1 MNLIDYIIKSNTIMI
16 RGQVTILDVVDGQ
29 PAILLPNQH
38 LGTWSQQLERY
49 VDTGLKVTPEDDANV
64 VKYYKLTDTGDL
76 PQAPTPTGGASSVE
90 ELDGILK
97 SAGWSADPLSVTK
110 EHPYQWMAM
119 YGLEQVPKGDRES
132 GLITFSPRYLY
143 SRTLLYNNY
152 APSPYIKVTDDN
164 IITIVN
170 PDGTEIKERF
180 ATTSAIDSLT
190 ELIKGVKKQVDKS
203 IYSYEGEGEPSL
215 TTLPT
220 TDWAQKEDGTG
231 TITDA
236 TTLAKVY
243 NIHIGDLYTDTKTN
257 VGYRFALKKGKD
269 GTSPTDYEWVTV
281 RDSALTSAIAELRE
295 LSSGVVK
302 IWTAQP
308 ADGDSYK
315 VGDLWI
321 DKAETG
327 EYIYRHCIAAN
338 TPPAY
343 AYSAKDWV
351 QPYALKKDLANLAT
365 KLSELAGDLATAE
378 TNIGEL
384 QGATKAIQK
393 EWDDTITDGM
403 VTASERERLR
413 TLSTQV
419 DTEQAQL
426 GSNVDYILS
435 SDYYRDEGGKLKA
448 LADAVLAPSTGTIDK
463 LQRAIADAIA
473 DNTITAEEVSA
484 VNTANGAYSA
494 SVKALEEAI
503 KVAKAEIDK
512 AIPASVQVGGRNLLL
527 DTDWR
532 SVDRLASPPWGTAL
546 AVKKDD
552 SEGVP
557 YVTYPYGWDFYTKE
571 IRLEPSTTYTI
582 SYAARRSGAKVET
595 TARVYVGGGIDTS
608 DGVTDKWQRFSHTF
622 TTESEIEENVLRLLE
637 GSQTEGAEVAF
648 AQLKLERGTVATDW
662 TPATEDIQSE
672 IDSINANPPR
682 ISAGGTW
689 EVYVPKEGKYVNTGR
704 TSKGDNGK
712 APIVKDGN
720 WWEWDAAKG
729 DYTDTGVKA
738 TGTDGKDAISVSLTR
753 QGRFVTRYRLLNEQG
768 VMLPKPEAIREV
780 EGGVSGAVR
789 VTLQV
794 LKGSTDVTAKAQAGA
809 VWYVNGAKVKVGGAT
824 LDLRAS
830 DYADGKDDEIKCEVD
845 TTSADKW

>member
-1 MNLIDYIIKSNTIMI
+1 MI

-64 VKYYKLTDTGDL
+64 VKYYRLTDTGDL

-119 YGLEQVPKGDRES
+119 YGLEQVPKGDQES
-132 GLITFSPRYLY
+132 GLITFAPRYLY

-164 IITIVN
+164 VITIVN

-220 TDWAQKEDGTG
+220 TDWAKKEDGTG

-236 TTLAKVY
+236 KTLAKVY

-295 LSSGVVK
+295 LSGGVVK

-343 AYSAKDWV
+343 AYSAKDWI
-351 QPYALKKDLANLAT
+351 QPYALKRDLANLSA
-365 KLSELAGDLATAE
+365 KVKELAGDLATAE

-384 QGATKAIQK
+384 QGASKALQK
-393 EWDDTITDGM
+393 AWDDTITDGM
-403 VTASERERLR
+403 VTATERERLR

-426 GSNVDYILS
+426 ESNVDYILS

-473 DNTITAEEVSA
+473 DDTITAAEVSA

-494 SVKALEEAI
+494 SVRTLEEAI

-512 AIPASVQVGGRNLLL
+512 AIPGSVQVGGRNLIVMSRMIPGYLYG
-527 DTDWR
+527 DTKKGNPGDKDYKVIQYKDFIYDPTYYEWDGATPLTFTLHKAGISVPVIHYHDKDKVFIDWTF
-532 SVDRLASPPWGTAL
+532 DWEENPAG
-546 AVKKDD
+546 
-552 SEGVP
+552 
-557 YVTYPYGWDFYTKE
+557 YTKTITPPSKTAY
-571 IRLEPSTTYTI
+571 IRIGFPY
-582 SYAARRSGAKVET
+582 
-595 TARVYVGGGIDTS
+595 S
-608 DGVTDKWQRFSHTF
+608 DPLV
-622 TTESEIEENVLRLLE
+622 
-637 GSQTEGAEVAF
+637 
-648 AQLKLERGTVATDW
+648 KLERGTVATDW
-662 TPATEDIQSE
+662 TPAPEDVQAE
-672 IDSINANPPR
+672 IDAINANPPR
-682 ISAGGTW
+682 ISATGTW
-689 EVYVPKEGKYVNTGR
+689 EVYVHKAGKYIDTGR
-704 TSKGDNGK
+704 SAKGDNGK

-720 WWEWDAAKG
+720 WWEYDPDKG

-794 LKGSTDVTAKAQAGA
+794 LKGSADVTAKAQAGA
-809 VWYVNGAKVKVGGAT
+809 TWYVNGEKVKVGGST

>member
-1 MNLIDYIIKSNTIMI
+1 MIKSS
-16 RGQVTILDVVDGQ
+16 VTILDVVDGQ
-29 PAILLPNQH
+29 PAVLLPNQH

-49 VDTGLKVTPEDDANV
+49 IDTGLKVTPEDDANV

-76 PQAPTPTGGASSVE
+76 PQAPSPKGGATSVKD
-90 ELDGILK
+90 LDDTLAA
-97 SAGWSADPLSVTK
+97 AGWSTDPLSVSK

-119 YGLEQVPKGDRES
+119 YGLEQVPKGDQES
-132 GLITFSPRYLY
+132 GLITFAPRYLY

-164 IITIVN
+164 VITIVN
-170 PDGTEIKERF
+170 PDGTEIREQF

-190 ELIKGVKKQVDKS
+190 EMLKGLRKQVDKS

-236 TTLAKVY
+236 SVLANVY
-243 NIHIGDLYTDTKTN
+243 SIHIGDLYTDTKTN

-269 GTSPTDYEWVTV
+269 GTDPTDYEWVTV

-295 LSSGVVK
+295 LSGGVVK

-343 AYSAKDWV
+343 AYSAKDWI
-351 QPYALKKDLANLAT
+351 QPYALKADLTALST
-365 KLSELAGDLATAE
+365 KVKELAGDLATAQ

-384 QGATKAIQK
+384 QGASKAMQK
-393 EWDDTITDGM
+393 AWDDTIADGM
-403 VTASERERLR
+403 VTATERERLR

-426 GSNVDYILS
+426 QSNVDYILS
-435 SDYYRDEGGKLKA
+435 SDYYRDEGGKLRA

-473 DNTITAEEVSA
+473 DDTITAAEISA

-494 SVKALEEAI
+494 SVKALEEAV

-512 AIPASVQVGGRNLLL
+512 AIPGSVKVGGRNLLL
-527 DTDWR
+527 GTSGELKSESWTDWYSSNSYV
-532 SVDRLASPPWGTAL
+532 SVKGLGRGTYTVSFKLVSARTDGEPADGIHVYMRTYDANKKAL
-546 AVKKDD
+546 SVVIDGFVDHGVKGGQSYKHTFDLGAD
-552 SEGVP
+552 VD
-557 YVTYPYGWDFYTKE
+557 YVTLAFRAGSSAGRKE
-571 IRLEPSTTYTI
+571 ITY
-582 SYAARRSGAKVET
+582 KE
-595 TARVYVGGGIDTS
+595 
-608 DGVTDKWQRFSHTF
+608 
-622 TTESEIEENVLRLLE
+622 
-637 GSQTEGAEVAF
+637 
-648 AQLKLERGTVATDW
+648 LKLERGTIATDW
-662 TPATEDIQSE
+662 TPAPEDVQAE
-672 IDSINANPPR
+672 IDAINANPPR

-689 EVYVPKEGKYVNTGR
+689 EVYVHSVGKYVDTGR
-704 TSKGDNGK
+704 SSKGDDGK

-720 WWEWDAAKG
+720 WWEYDPDKG
-729 DYTDTGVKA
+729 AYTDTGVKA
-738 TGTDGKDAISVSLTR
+738 TGTDGKDAISMSLTR
-753 QGRFVTRYRLLNEQG
+753 QGRFVTHYRLLSEQG
-768 VMLPKPEAIREV
+768 VMLQKPIAVREV
-780 EGGVSGAVR
+780 EGGVNGAVR
-789 VTLQV
+789 VSLQV

-809 VWYVNGAKVKVGGAT
+809 TWYVNGAKVKVGGST

-830 DYADGKDDEIKCEVD
+830 EYADGKDDEIKCEVD
-845 TTSADKW
+845 TSTADKW

>member
-1 MNLIDYIIKSNTIMI
+1 MI

-64 VKYYKLTDTGDL
+64 VKYYRLTDTGDL
-76 PQAPTPTGGASSVE
+76 PQAPTPTGGATSVKD
-90 ELDGILK
+90 LDDTLAA
-97 SAGWSADPLSVTK
+97 AGWSTDPLSVTK

-119 YGLEQVPKGDRES
+119 YGLEQVPKGDQES
-132 GLITFSPRYLY
+132 GLITFAPRYLY

-164 IITIVN
+164 VITIVN

-220 TDWAQKEDGTG
+220 TNWAKKEDGTG

-243 NIHIGDLYTDTKTN
+243 NIHVGDLYTDTKTN

-269 GTSPTDYEWVTV
+269 GTAPTDYEWVTV

-295 LSSGVVK
+295 LSGGVVK
-302 IWTAQP
+302 IWTSQP

-343 AYSAKDWV
+343 AYSAKDWI
-351 QPYALKKDLANLAT
+351 QPYALKADLANLSA
-365 KLSELAGDLATAE
+365 KVKELAGDLATAE
-378 TNIGEL
+378 ANIGEL
-384 QGATKAIQK
+384 QGASKALQK
-393 EWDDTITDGM
+393 AWDDTITDGM
-403 VTASERERLR
+403 VTATERERLR

-426 GSNVDYILS
+426 ESNVDYILS

-463 LQRAIADAIA
+463 LQRAISDAIA
-473 DNTITAEEVSA
+473 DDTITAAEVSA

-494 SVKALEEAI
+494 SVRALEEAI

-512 AIPASVQVGGRNLLL
+512 AIPGSVQVGGRNLLL
-527 DTDWR
+527 KSNTEHSNTDYKVATYYIADP
-532 SVDRLASPPWGTAL
+532 SQMV
-546 AVKKDD
+546 
-552 SEGVP
+552 EG
-557 YVTYPYGWDFYTKE
+557 E
-571 IRLEPSTTYTI
+571 TYTI
-582 SYAARRSGAKVET
+582 RIWGEAEGTDFSEALLVYNSG
-595 TARVYVGGGIDTS
+595 
-608 DGVTDKWQRFSHTF
+608 
-622 TTESEIEENVLRLLE
+622 
-637 GSQTEGAEVAF
+637 GSTEVASIQQRVDGAWTQTF
-648 AQLKLERGTVATDW
+648 KWIDNRYKENRFLNIFRSANHPSYNKGSKTTITHVKLEKGTVATDW
-662 TPATEDIQSE
+662 TPAPEDIQAE
-672 IDSINANPPR
+672 IDAINANPPR
-682 ISAGGTW
+682 ITAGGTW
-689 EVYVPKEGKYVNTGR
+689 EVYVPKEGKYVDTGR
-704 TSKGDNGK
+704 SSRGDNGK

-720 WWEWDAAKG
+720 WWEYDPDKG

-738 TGTDGKDAISVSLTR
+738 TGKDGINGTDGKDAISVSLTR

-794 LKGSTDVTAKAQAGA
+794 LKGAADVTAKAQAGA
-809 VWYVNGAKVKVGGAT
+809 TWYVNGAKVKVGGST

>member
-1 MNLIDYIIKSNTIMI
+1 MSLIDCTIKSNTIMI
-16 RGQVTILDVVDGQ
+16 RGQVTIYDVVDGQ

-64 VKYYKLTDTGDL
+64 VKYYKLTTKGDL

-90 ELDGILK
+90 ELDDILK
-97 SAGWSADPLSVTK
+97 SAGWSADPINVTK
-110 EHPYQWMAM
+110 EQPYQWMAM

-132 GLITFSPRYLY
+132 GLITFAPRYLY

-164 IITIVN
+164 MITIVN

-180 ATTSAIDSLT
+180 ATTTAIDSLT

-236 TTLAKVY
+236 NTLAKVY

-269 GTSPTDYEWVTV
+269 GTAPTDYEWVTV

-295 LSSGVVK
+295 LSGGVVK

-343 AYSAKDWV
+343 AYSAKDWI
-351 QPYALKKDLANLAT
+351 QPYALKRDLANLSA
-365 KLSELAGDLATAE
+365 KVKELAGDLATAE

-384 QGATKAIQK
+384 QGASKALQK
-393 EWDDTITDGM
+393 AWDDTITDGM
-403 VTASERERLR
+403 VTATERERLR

-426 GSNVDYILS
+426 ESNVDYILS

-448 LADAVLAPSTGTIDK
+448 LADAVLAPSTGTIEK

-473 DNTITAEEVSA
+473 DNTITAAEVSA

-494 SVKALEEAI
+494 SVRALEEAI

-512 AIPASVQVGGRNLLL
+512 AIPSSVQVGGRNLLRGTDYSVIDRL
-527 DTDWR
+527 DTRYWEQD
-532 SVDRLASPPWGTAL
+532 LPINH
-546 AVKKDD
+546 DD
-552 SEGVP
+552 TYA
-557 YVTYPYGWDFYTKE
+557 YVAYGYGWNYKYKSIHLEPGTYTLSVMAKSHE
-571 IRLEPSTTYTI
+571 PGKPGDLRLDMGLWQYGKIFGVTTDEWERYSLTFDVTEPYDDVIRLL
-582 SYAARRSGAKVET
+582 
-595 TARVYVGGGIDTS
+595 
-608 DGVTDKWQRFSHTF
+608 DKGFQKSIIRFAH
-622 TTESEIEENVLRLLE
+622 V
-637 GSQTEGAEVAF
+637 
-648 AQLKLERGTVATDW
+648 KLERGTIATDW
-662 TPATEDIQSE
+662 TPAPEDIQAE
-672 IDSINANPPR
+672 IDAINANPPR
-682 ISAGGTW
+682 ISAKDTW
-689 EVYVPKEGKYVNTGR
+689 EVYVPKAGKYIDTGR
-704 TSKGDNGK
+704 SAKGDNGK

-720 WWEWDAAKG
+720 WWEYDPDKG

-738 TGTDGKDAISVSLTR
+738 TGTDGKDAISVTLTR

-768 VMLPKPEAIREV
+768 VMLQKPEAIREV

-789 VTLQV
+789 ISLQV

-809 VWYVNGAKVKVGGAT
+809 TWYVNGAKVKVGGST

-845 TTSADKW
+845 TTSSDKW

>member
-1 MNLIDYIIKSNTIMI
+1 MSLIDYITISNITHTMI

-64 VKYYKLTDTGDL
+64 VKYYRLTDTGDL

-132 GLITFSPRYLY
+132 GLITFAPRYLY

-164 IITIVN
+164 VITIVN

-180 ATTSAIDSLT
+180 ATTASIDSLT

-220 TDWAQKEDGTG
+220 TDWAKKEDDTG

-236 TTLAKVY
+236 STLAKVY
-243 NIHIGDLYTDTKTN
+243 NIHVGDIYTDTKTN
-257 VGYRFALKKGKD
+257 VGYRFAIKKGKD

-295 LSSGVVK
+295 LSGGVVK

-343 AYSAKDWV
+343 AYSAKDWI
-351 QPYALKKDLANLAT
+351 QPYALKADLANLSA
-365 KLSELAGDLATAE
+365 KVKELAGDLATAE

-384 QGATKAIQK
+384 QGASKAMQK
-393 EWDDTITDGM
+393 AWDDTITDGM
-403 VTASERERLR
+403 VTATERERLR

-426 GSNVDYILS
+426 ESNVDYILS

-473 DNTITAEEVSA
+473 DNTITAAEVSA

-512 AIPASVQVGGRNLLL
+512 AIPGSVQVGGRNLVVMSRMIPGYLYGE
-527 DTDWR
+527 TNIGNPGDWNYKVIKYKDFVYDPTYYEWDGATPLTFTLHKAGR
-532 SVDRLASPPWGTAL
+532 SVPIIHYHD
-546 AVKKDD
+546 KDK
-552 SEGVP
+552 VFI
-557 YVTYPYGWDFYTKE
+557 GWTFDWNERPAGYTKTKTPPAKTAY
-571 IRLEPSTTYTI
+571 IRI
-582 SYAARRSGAKVET
+582 GF
-595 TARVYVGGGIDTS
+595 
-608 DGVTDKWQRFSHTF
+608 VTPEAVTK
-622 TTESEIEENVLRLLE
+622 I
-637 GSQTEGAEVAF
+637 
-648 AQLKLERGTVATDW
+648 ERGTVATDW
-662 TPATEDIQSE
+662 TPAPEDVQAE
-672 IDSINANPPR
+672 IDAINANPPR
-682 ISAGGTW
+682 ITANGTW
-689 EVYVPKEGKYVNTGR
+689 EVYVHKEGKYIDTGR

-720 WWEWDAAKG
+720 WWEYDPDKG

-738 TGTDGKDAISVSLTR
+738 TGTDGKDAISVTLTR
-753 QGRFVTRYRLLNEQG
+753 QGRFVTRYRLLNDQG

-794 LKGSTDVTAKAQAGA
+794 LKGSADVTAKAQAGA
-809 VWYVNGAKVKVGGAT
+809 TWYVNGAKVKVGGST

-845 TTSADKW
+845 TSTADKW

>member
-1 MNLIDYIIKSNTIMI
+1 MI

-64 VKYYKLTDTGDL
+64 VKYYRLTDTGDL

-119 YGLEQVPKGDRES
+119 YGLEQVPKGDQES
-132 GLITFSPRYLY
+132 GLITFAPRYLY

-164 IITIVN
+164 VITIVN

-180 ATTSAIDSLT
+180 ATTTAIDSLT

-220 TDWAQKEDGTG
+220 TDWAKREDGTG

-236 TTLAKVY
+236 KTLAKVY
-243 NIHIGDLYTDTKTN
+243 NIHVGDLYTDTKTN

-269 GTSPTDYEWVTV
+269 GTAPTDYEWVTV

-295 LSSGVVK
+295 LSGGVVK

-321 DKAETG
+321 DKSETG

-343 AYSAKDWV
+343 AYSAKDWI
-351 QPYALKKDLANLAT
+351 QPYALKRDLANLSA
-365 KLSELAGDLATAE
+365 KVKELAGDLATAE

-384 QGATKAIQK
+384 QGASKAMQK
-393 EWDDTITDGM
+393 AWDDTITDGM
-403 VTASERERLR
+403 VTATERERLR

-426 GSNVDYILS
+426 ESNVDYILS
-435 SDYYRDEGGKLKA
+435 SDYYRDEGGKLRA

-473 DNTITAEEVSA
+473 DDTITAAEVSA

-503 KVAKAEIDK
+503 KVAKSEIDK
-512 AIPASVQVGGRNLLL
+512 AIPGSVQVGGRNLVVMSRMIPGYLYGEANIGNPG
-527 DTDWR
+527 D
-532 SVDRLASPPWGTAL
+532 
-546 AVKKDD
+546 KDYKVMKYKD
-552 SEGVP
+552 FVYDP
-557 YVTYPYGWDFYTKE
+557 TYYEWD
-571 IRLEPSTTYTI
+571 
-582 SYAARRSGAKVET
+582 GAT
-595 TARVYVGGGIDTS
+595 PL
-608 DGVTDKWQRFSHTF
+608 TF
-622 TTESEIEENVLRLLE
+622 TLHKAGISVPIIHYHDKDKVFIGWTFDWEENPAGYKKTL
-637 GSQTEGAEVAF
+637 TPPAETAYIRIGFVTPKAVV
-648 AQLKLERGTVATDW
+648 KIERGTVATDW
-662 TPATEDIQSE
+662 TPAPEDIQAE
-672 IDSINANPPR
+672 IDAINANPPR
-682 ISAGGTW
+682 ISAKDTW
-689 EVYVPKEGKYVNTGR
+689 EVYVPKAGKYIDTGR
-704 TSKGDNGK
+704 SAKGDNGK

-720 WWEWDAAKG
+720 WWEYDPDKG

-738 TGTDGKDAISVSLTR
+738 TGKDGINGTDGKDAISVSLTR
-753 QGRFVTRYRLLNEQG
+753 QGRFITRYRLLNEQG

-794 LKGSTDVTAKAQAGA
+794 LKGAADVTAKAQAGA
-809 VWYVNGAKVKVGGAT
+809 TWYVNGAKVKVGGST

>member
-1 MNLIDYIIKSNTIMI
+1 MI

-64 VKYYKLTDTGDL
+64 VKYYRLTDTGDL
-76 PQAPTPTGGASSVE
+76 PKAPTPTGGASSVE

-97 SAGWSADPLSVTK
+97 SAGWSTDPLSVTK

-119 YGLEQVPKGDRES
+119 YGLEQVPKGDQES
-132 GLITFSPRYLY
+132 GLITFAPRYLY

-164 IITIVN
+164 VITIVN

-236 TTLAKVY
+236 PTLAKVY

-269 GTSPTDYEWVTV
+269 GTAPTDYEWVTV

-295 LSSGVVK
+295 LSGGVVK

-338 TPPAY
+338 NPPAY
-343 AYSAKDWV
+343 AYSAKDWI
-351 QPYALKKDLANLAT
+351 QPYALKADLANLSA
-365 KLSELAGDLATAE
+365 KVKELAGDLATAE

-384 QGATKAIQK
+384 QGASKAMQK
-393 EWDDTITDGM
+393 AWDDTITDGM
-403 VTASERERLR
+403 VTATERERLR

-426 GSNVDYILS
+426 ESNVDYILS

-473 DNTITAEEVSA
+473 DDTITAAEVSA

-494 SVKALEEAI
+494 SVRALEEAI

-512 AIPASVQVGGRNLLL
+512 AIPGSVQVGGRNLLL
-527 DTDWR
+527 DTSKER
-532 SVDRLASPPWGTAL
+532 RQKGGYSNYKLATPISEPGKYILSFDVEVITPPAGGRYCIIFGYQTTL
-546 AVKKDD
+546 QAVVYATYVEGATHYEVPINVKRNTQEGWSDEAKDI
-552 SEGVP
+552 
-557 YVTYPYGWDFYTKE
+557 YIYPNNSYFN
-571 IRLEPSTTYTI
+571 PSTPDCGETI
-582 SYAARRSGAKVET
+582 
-595 TARVYVGGGIDTS
+595 
-608 DGVTDKWQRFSHTF
+608 FSH
-622 TTESEIEENVLRLLE
+622 V
-637 GSQTEGAEVAF
+637 
-648 AQLKLERGTVATDW
+648 KLERGMIATDW
-662 TPATEDIQSE
+662 TPAPEDVQAE
-672 IDSINANPPR
+672 IDAINANPPR
-682 ISAGGTW
+682 ISAKDTW
-689 EVYVPKEGKYVNTGR
+689 EVYVPKAGKYIDTGR
-704 TSKGDNGK
+704 SAKGDNGK

-720 WWEWDAAKG
+720 WWEYDPDKG

-738 TGTDGKDAISVSLTR
+738 TGKDGINGTDGKDAISVSLTR

-789 VTLQV
+789 ITLQV
-794 LKGSTDVTAKAQAGA
+794 LKGAADVTAKAQAGA
-809 VWYVNGAKVKVGGAT
+809 TWYVNGEKVKVGGST

>member
-1 MNLIDYIIKSNTIMI
+1 MI

-119 YGLEQVPKGDRES
+119 YGLEQVPKGDQES
-132 GLITFSPRYLY
+132 GLITFAPRYLY

-164 IITIVN
+164 VITIVN

-220 TDWAQKEDGTG
+220 TDWAKKEDGTG

-236 TTLAKVY
+236 KTLAKVY
-243 NIHIGDLYTDTKTN
+243 NIHVGDLYTDTKTN

-295 LSSGVVK
+295 LSGGVVK

-343 AYSAKDWV
+343 AYSAKDWI
-351 QPYALKKDLANLAT
+351 QPYALKADLANLSA
-365 KLSELAGDLATAE
+365 KVKELAGDLATAE

-384 QGATKAIQK
+384 QGASKAMQK
-393 EWDDTITDGM
+393 AWDDTITDGM
-403 VTASERERLR
+403 VTATERERLR

-426 GSNVDYILS
+426 QSNVDYILS

-473 DNTITAEEVSA
+473 DDTITAAEVSA

-494 SVKALEEAI
+494 SVRALEEAI

-512 AIPASVQVGGRNLLL
+512 AIRDATVGEVGSGSLNYFPANVVLDDANRALWRLRLPDSFFRAVPVGVEMPINIGYDVYFDNDRTDNKVKTTLFYTDEKDNYKGGSRLYIFYSETTGLKGRTWHHIWKSGKVARLEKHVRLMGWLADSVDSGTYPSEVRNVYLRVGGRDL
-527 DTDWR
+527 
-532 SVDRLASPPWGTAL
+532 G
-546 AVKKDD
+546 
-552 SEGVP
+552 
-557 YVTYPYGWDFYTKE
+557 
-571 IRLEPSTTYTI
+571 
-582 SYAARRSGAKVET
+582 
-595 TARVYVGGGIDTS
+595 
-608 DGVTDKWQRFSHTF
+608 
-622 TTESEIEENVLRLLE
+622 
-637 GSQTEGAEVAF
+637 
-648 AQLKLERGTVATDW
+648 W
-662 TPATEDIQSE
+662 TPAPEDVQAE
-672 IDSINANPPR
+672 IDAINANPPR
-682 ISAGGTW
+682 ISAKGTW
-689 EVYVPKEGKYVNTGR
+689 EVYVPKAGKYIDTGR
-704 TSKGDNGK
+704 SAKGDNGK

-720 WWEWDAAKG
+720 WWEYDPDKE
-729 DYTDTGVKA
+729 DYTDTGVRA
-738 TGTDGKDAISVSLTR
+738 TGKDGINGTDGKDAINVSLTR

-794 LKGSTDVTAKAQAGA
+794 LKGAADVTAKAQAGA
-809 VWYVNGAKVKVGGAT
+809 TWYVNGAKVKVGGST

>member
-1 MNLIDYIIKSNTIMI
+1 MI

-64 VKYYKLTDTGDL
+64 VKYYRLTDTGDL

-132 GLITFSPRYLY
+132 GLITFAPRYLY

-152 APSPYIKVTDDN
+152 ATSPYIKVTDDN

-180 ATTSAIDSLT
+180 ATTTAIDSLT

-236 TTLAKVY
+236 PTLAKVY

-269 GTSPTDYEWVTV
+269 GTAPTDYEWVTV

-295 LSSGVVK
+295 LSGGVVK

-343 AYSAKDWV
+343 AYSAKDWI
-351 QPYALKKDLANLAT
+351 QPYALKADLANLSA
-365 KLSELAGDLATAE
+365 KLSELAGDLSTAE
-378 TNIGEL
+378 KNIGEL
-384 QGATKAIQK
+384 QGASKAMQK
-393 EWDDTITDGM
+393 AWDDTITDGM
-403 VTASERERLR
+403 VTATERERLR

-463 LQRAIADAIA
+463 LQRAISDAIA
-473 DNTITAEEVSA
+473 DDTITAAEVSA

-512 AIPASVQVGGRNLLL
+512 AIPGSVQVGGRNLLL
-527 DTDWR
+527 DTSKESR
-532 SVDRLASPPWGTAL
+532 QKGGFCVYKLATPISEPGKYILSFDVEVITPPKGVGYCVIFGYRTTLQAFVY
-546 AVKKDD
+546 ATYVEGATHSHYEVPINVKRNTQEGWSDEAKDI
-552 SEGVP
+552 
-557 YVTYPYGWDFYTKE
+557 YIYPNNSYFN
-571 IRLEPSTTYTI
+571 PSTPDCGETI
-582 SYAARRSGAKVET
+582 
-595 TARVYVGGGIDTS
+595 
-608 DGVTDKWQRFSHTF
+608 FSH
-622 TTESEIEENVLRLLE
+622 V
-637 GSQTEGAEVAF
+637 
-648 AQLKLERGTVATDW
+648 KLERGMIATDW
-662 TPATEDIQSE
+662 TPAPEDVQAE
-672 IDSINANPPR
+672 IDAINANPPR
-682 ISAGGTW
+682 ISAKGTW
-689 EVYVPKEGKYVNTGR
+689 EVYVPAEGKYLDTGR

-712 APIVKDGN
+712 APIVKNGN
-720 WWEWDAAKG
+720 WWEYDPDKG

-738 TGTDGKDAISVSLTR
+738 TGTDGKDAISVTLTR

-780 EGGVSGAVR
+780 EGGVGGAVR
-789 VTLQV
+789 VSLQV

-809 VWYVNGAKVKVGGAT
+809 TWYVNGTRIKVGGST

-845 TTSADKW
+845 TSTADKW

>member
-1 MNLIDYIIKSNTIMI
+1 MSLIDYITKSNTIMI

-64 VKYYKLTDTGDL
+64 VKYYRLTDTGDL

-97 SAGWSADPLSVTK
+97 SAGWSADPLSVSK

-119 YGLEQVPKGDRES
+119 YGLEQVPKGDQES
-132 GLITFSPRYLY
+132 GLITFAPRYLY

-164 IITIVN
+164 VITIVN

-180 ATTSAIDSLT
+180 ATTTAIDSLT

-220 TDWAQKEDGTG
+220 TDWAKKEDGTG

-236 TTLAKVY
+236 PTLAKVY
-243 NIHIGDLYTDTKTN
+243 NIHVGDLYTDTKTN

-295 LSSGVVK
+295 LSGGVVK

-343 AYSAKDWV
+343 AYSAKDWI
-351 QPYALKKDLANLAT
+351 QPYALKRDLQDLAT

-384 QGATKAIQK
+384 QGASKAMQK
-393 EWDDTITDGM
+393 AWDDTITDGM

-426 GSNVDYILS
+426 QSNVDYILS

-473 DNTITAEEVSA
+473 DDTITAEKVSA

-512 AIPASVQVGGRNLLL
+512 AIPGSVQVGGRNLLRGTDYSMIDKL
-527 DTDWR
+527 DSRYWELDLPINHDDTYAYVAYGYAWNYKYKSIHLEPGTYTLSVMAKSHELGKPGTLRVDTDLW
-532 SVDRLASPPWGTAL
+532 
-546 AVKKDD
+546 K
-552 SEGVP
+552 
-557 YVTYPYGWDFYTKE
+557 YGKTF
-571 IRLEPSTTYTI
+571 
-582 SYAARRSGAKVET
+582 
-595 TARVYVGGGIDTS
+595 
-608 DGVTDKWQRFSHTF
+608 GVTTDEWQRYSLTF
-622 TTESEIEENVLRLLE
+622 DLSEPYDGIIRLLE
-637 GSQTEGAEVAF
+637 GKDRKTLIRF

-662 TPATEDIQSE
+662 TPAPEDIQAE
-672 IDSINANPPR
+672 IDAINANPPR
-682 ISAGGTW
+682 ISAKDTW
-689 EVYVPKEGKYVNTGR
+689 EVYVPKAGKYIDTGR
-704 TSKGDNGK
+704 SAKGDNGK

-738 TGTDGKDAISVSLTR
+738 TGKDGKDAISVSLTR

-794 LKGSTDVTAKAQAGA
+794 LKGSADVTAKAQAGA
-809 VWYVNGAKVKVGGAT
+809 TWYVNGAKVKVGGST

-845 TTSADKW
+845 TSTADKW

>member
-1 MNLIDYIIKSNTIMI
+1 MI

-76 PQAPTPTGGASSVE
+76 PQAPSPTEGASSVE

-97 SAGWSADPLSVTK
+97 SAGWSADPLSVSEK
-110 EHPYQWMAM
+110 NAYQWMAM
-119 YGLEQVPKGDRES
+119 YGLEQVPKGDQES
-132 GLITFSPRYLY
+132 GLITFAPRYLY

-164 IITIVN
+164 VITIVN

-220 TDWAQKEDGTG
+220 TDWAKKEDGTG

-236 TTLAKVY
+236 STLAKVY
-243 NIHIGDLYTDTKTN
+243 NIHVGDLYTDTKTN

-295 LSSGVVK
+295 LSGGVVK

-343 AYSAKDWV
+343 AYSAKDWI
-351 QPYALKKDLANLAT
+351 QPYALKADLANLSA
-365 KLSELAGDLATAE
+365 KVKELAGDLATAE

-384 QGATKAIQK
+384 QGASKAMQK
-393 EWDDTITDGM
+393 AWDDTITDGM
-403 VTASERERLR
+403 VTATERERLR

-426 GSNVDYILS
+426 ESNVDYILS

-473 DNTITAEEVSA
+473 DNTITAAEVSA

-494 SVKALEEAI
+494 SVRTLEEAI

-512 AIPASVQVGGRNLLL
+512 AIPGSVQVGGRNL
-527 DTDWR
+527 
-532 SVDRLASPPWGTAL
+532 ASKGRVIDAYVKSDGNVRFYSDGSTIYYTPITAG
-546 AVKKDD
+546 D
-552 SEGVP
+552 
-557 YVTYPYGWDFYTKE
+557 
-571 IRLEPSTTYTI
+571 YTI
-582 SYAARRSGAKVET
+582 QIFPSPEESSPLFKYAISQIEAIPTDGSDIPTRTFATKVQGT
-595 TARVYVGGGIDTS
+595 TVKIKA
-608 DGVTDKWQRFSHTF
+608 
-622 TTESEIEENVLRLLE
+622 LE
-637 GSQTEGAEVAF
+637 GDTFLF
-648 AQLKLERGTVATDW
+648 AQVGSSWRGLDGKIKIERGTTPTDW
-662 TPATEDIQSE
+662 TPAPEDVQAE
-672 IDSINANPPR
+672 IDAINANPPR

-689 EVYVPKEGKYVNTGR
+689 EVYVPSEGKYIDTGR

-720 WWEWDAAKG
+720 WWEYDPDKG
-729 DYTDTGVKA
+729 DYTDTGVRA

-789 VTLQV
+789 ITLQV
-794 LKGSTDVTAKAQAGA
+794 LKGSADVTAKAQAGA
-809 VWYVNGAKVKVGGAT
+809 TWYVNGAKVKVGGST

-845 TTSADKW
+845 TSTADKW

>member
-1 MNLIDYIIKSNTIMI
+1 MI

-64 VKYYKLTDTGDL
+64 VKYYKLTTKGDL

-132 GLITFSPRYLY
+132 GLITFAPRYLY

-164 IITIVN
+164 VITIVN

-220 TDWAQKEDGTG
+220 TDWAQREDGTG

-236 TTLAKVY
+236 KTLAKVY
-243 NIHIGDLYTDTKTN
+243 NIHVGDLYTDTKTN

-295 LSSGVVK
+295 LSGGVVK
-302 IWTAQP
+302 IWTSQP

-315 VGDLWI
+315 VGDIWI
-321 DKAETG
+321 DKAESG

-343 AYSAKDWV
+343 AYSAKDWI
-351 QPYALKKDLANLAT
+351 QPYALKADLANLST
-365 KLSELAGDLATAE
+365 KVKELAGDLATAE

-384 QGATKAIQK
+384 QGASKAMQK
-393 EWDDTITDGM
+393 AWDDTITDGM
-403 VTASERERLR
+403 VTATERERLR

-426 GSNVDYILS
+426 ESNVDYILS

-473 DNTITAEEVSA
+473 DDTITAAEVSV

-512 AIPASVQVGGRNLLL
+512 AIPGSVRVGGRNLLL
-527 DTDWR
+527 GTSSGMEI
-532 SVDRLASPPWGTAL
+532 SVYGTHYDYLNYSSMLDLNDLKGEPVTLSFCAKSSDGTQRIYISLARG
-546 AVKKDD
+546 
-552 SEGVP
+552 GVSQHYLTTP
-557 YVTYPYGWDFYTKE
+557 RTITLSKEWTKYSC
-571 IRLEPSTTYTI
+571 STTVTTSSDLNRVIYATGYTGG
-582 SYAARRSGAKVET
+582 ATSGKVWIKE
-595 TARVYVGGGIDTS
+595 
-608 DGVTDKWQRFSHTF
+608 
-622 TTESEIEENVLRLLE
+622 
-637 GSQTEGAEVAF
+637 
-648 AQLKLERGTVATDW
+648 LKLERGTVATDW
-662 TPATEDIQSE
+662 TPAPEDIQSE

-682 ISAGGTW
+682 ITANGTW
-689 EVYVPKEGKYVNTGR
+689 EVYVPKEGKYVDTGR

-738 TGTDGKDAISVSLTR
+738 TGTDGKDAISVTLTR

-789 VTLQV
+789 VSLQV
-794 LKGSTDVTAKAQAGA
+794 LKGSTDVTAKAQTGA
-809 VWYVNGAKVKVGGAT
+809 TWYVNGAQIKVGGAT

-845 TTSADKW
+845 TSTADKW

>member
-1 MNLIDYIIKSNTIMI
+1 MI
-16 RGQVTILDVVDGQ
+16 RGQVTIFDVVDGQ

-97 SAGWSADPLSVTK
+97 SAGWSADPLSVSK
-110 EHPYQWMAM
+110 KHPYQWMAM
-119 YGLEQVPKGDRES
+119 YRLEQVPKGDRES
-132 GLITFSPRYLY
+132 GLITFAPRYLY

-180 ATTSAIDSLT
+180 ATTTAIDSLT

-220 TDWAQKEDGTG
+220 TDWARKEDGTG

-236 TTLAKVY
+236 PTLAKVY
-243 NIHIGDLYTDTKTN
+243 NIHVGDLYTDTKTN

-295 LSSGVVK
+295 LSGGVVK

-308 ADGDSYK
+308 VDGDSYK

-343 AYSAKDWV
+343 AYSAKDWI
-351 QPYALKKDLANLAT
+351 QPYALKRDLQDLST
-365 KLSELAGDLATAE
+365 KLSELAGDLATAK
-378 TNIGEL
+378 TNIGDL

-473 DNTITAEEVSA
+473 DATITAAEVSV

-503 KVAKAEIDK
+503 KIAKAEIDK
-512 AIPASVQVGGRNLLL
+512 AIPGSVQVGGRNLAINSARKSRLTAGIRVVVL
-527 DTDWR
+527 SEQFTKDTYYTLSFD
-532 SVDRLASPPWGTAL
+532 VEVFSPPEDKKFLVYFAHNTHLFQSGFIDYKAGETHYSITLKTPNKDGEDHENLNTAYIYPHGWGN
-546 AVKKDD
+546 
-552 SEGVP
+552 G
-557 YVTYPYGWDFYTKE
+557 YGTK
-571 IRLEPSTTYTI
+571 
-582 SYAARRSGAKVET
+582 
-595 TARVYVGGGIDTS
+595 
-608 DGVTDKWQRFSHTF
+608 TD
-622 TTESEIEENVLRLLE
+622 
-637 GSQTEGAEVAF
+637 VAF
-648 AQLKLERGTVATDW
+648 SRIKLERGTVATDW
-662 TPATEDIQSE
+662 TPAPEDIQAE
-672 IDSINANPPR
+672 IDAINANPPR
-682 ISAGGTW
+682 ISAKGTW
-689 EVYVPKEGKYVNTGR
+689 EVYVPAEGKYIDTGR
-704 TSKGDNGK
+704 SSKGDSGK
-712 APIVKDGN
+712 APIVKNGN
-720 WWEWDAAKG
+720 WWEYDPDKG

-780 EGGVSGAVR
+780 EGGVGGAVR
-789 VTLQV
+789 VSLQV

-809 VWYVNGAKVKVGGAT
+809 AWYVNGTRIKVGGAS
-824 LDLRAS
+824 LDLRAA

>member
-1 MNLIDYIIKSNTIMI
+1 MSLIDYIIKSNTIMI
-16 RGQVTILDVVDGQ
+16 RGQVTIYDVVDGQ

-76 PQAPTPTGGASSVE
+76 PQAPTPTGGTSSVE
-90 ELDGILK
+90 ELDDILK
-97 SAGWSADPLSVTK
+97 SAGWSADPLSVSK

-119 YGLEQVPKGDRES
+119 YGLDQVPKGDRES

-180 ATTSAIDSLT
+180 ATTQAIDSLT

-220 TDWAQKEDGTG
+220 TDWAKKEDGTG

-236 TTLAKVY
+236 PTLAKVY
-243 NIHIGDLYTDTKTN
+243 NIHVGDIYTDTKTN

-269 GTSPTDYEWVTV
+269 GTAPTDYEWVTV

-295 LSSGVVK
+295 LSGGVVK

-321 DKAETG
+321 DKAESG

-343 AYSAKDWV
+343 AYSAKDWI
-351 QPYALKKDLANLAT
+351 QPYALKADLAALAT

-384 QGATKAIQK
+384 QGASKEMQKA
-393 EWDDTITDGM
+393 WDATITDGM
-403 VTASERERLR
+403 VTATERERLR
-413 TLSTQV
+413 TLSTQI

-463 LQRAIADAIA
+463 LQRAIADAIS
-473 DNTITAEEVSA
+473 DETITAAEVSA

-503 KVAKAEIDK
+503 NVAKAEIDK
-512 AIPASVQVGGRNLLL
+512 AIPGSVQVGGRNLLL
-527 DTDWR
+527 GTAKPDRRRGAYSDF
-532 SVDRLASPPWGTAL
+532 RLAEPVTEPGKYILSLDIEVITPPIGKEFGVIFGYRTTLQKFAYITYVEGATHYELPLDIERITQEGWP
-546 AVKKDD
+546 
-552 SEGVP
+552 SEATDI
-557 YVTYPYGWDFYTKE
+557 YIYPNE
-571 IRLEPSTTYTI
+571 
-582 SYAARRSGAKVET
+582 SYINPNKTPDCGQA
-595 TARVYVGGGIDTS
+595 I
-608 DGVTDKWQRFSHTF
+608 FSH
-622 TTESEIEENVLRLLE
+622 V
-637 GSQTEGAEVAF
+637 
-648 AQLKLERGTVATDW
+648 KLERGTVATDW
-662 TPATEDIQSE
+662 TPAPEDIQAE
-672 IDSINANPPR
+672 IDAINANPPR

-689 EVYVPKEGKYVNTGR
+689 EVYVPAEGKYIDTGR

-738 TGTDGKDAISVSLTR
+738 TGKDGKDAISVSLTR

-794 LKGSTDVTAKAQAGA
+794 LKGSADVTAKAQAGA
-809 VWYVNGAKVKVGGAT
+809 TWYVNGAKVKVGGST

-845 TTSADKW
+845 TSTADKW

>member
-1 MNLIDYIIKSNTIMI
+1 MI

-97 SAGWSADPLSVTK
+97 SAGWSADPLSVSK

-164 IITIVN
+164 VITIVN

-180 ATTSAIDSLT
+180 ATTQAIDSLT

-236 TTLAKVY
+236 STLAKVY
-243 NIHIGDLYTDTKTN
+243 NIHVGDLYTDTKTN
-257 VGYRFALKKGKD
+257 VGYRFAIKKGKD
-269 GTSPTDYEWVTV
+269 GTAPTDYEWVTV

-295 LSSGVVK
+295 LSGGVVK

-343 AYSAKDWV
+343 AYSAKDWI
-351 QPYALKKDLANLAT
+351 QPYALKADLANLSA
-365 KLSELAGDLATAE
+365 KVKELAGDLATAE

-384 QGATKAIQK
+384 QGASKALQK
-393 EWDDTITDGM
+393 AWDDTITDGM
-403 VTASERERLR
+403 VTATERERLR

-426 GSNVDYILS
+426 ESNVDYILS

-473 DNTITAEEVSA
+473 DDTITAAEVSA
-484 VNTANGAYSA
+484 VNAANGAYSA

-512 AIPASVQVGGRNLLL
+512 AIPGSVQVGGRNLLRGTDYSVIDKL
-527 DTDWR
+527 DSRYWELDLPINHDDVYPYVAYGYAWNYKYKTIHLEPGTYTLSVMAKSHELGKPGELRVDTDLWR
-532 SVDRLASPPWGTAL
+532 YGKTFGVTTDEWQRYSLTFDL
-546 AVKKDD
+546 
-552 SEGVP
+552 SEP
-557 YVTYPYGWDFYTKE
+557 Y
-571 IRLEPSTTYTI
+571 
-582 SYAARRSGAKVET
+582 
-595 TARVYVGGGIDTS
+595 
-608 DGVTDKWQRFSHTF
+608 DGV
-622 TTESEIEENVLRLLE
+622 IRLLE
-637 GSQTEGAEVAF
+637 NGYLNSLIRF
-648 AQLKLERGTVATDW
+648 ARIKLERGTVATDW
-662 TPATEDIQSE
+662 TPAPEDIQAE
-672 IDSINANPPR
+672 IDAINANPPR
-682 ISAGGTW
+682 ISAKGTW
-689 EVYVPKEGKYVNTGR
+689 EVYVPSEGKYIDTGR

-712 APIVKDGN
+712 APIVKNGN
-720 WWEWDAAKG
+720 WWEYDPDKG

-789 VTLQV
+789 VSLQV
-794 LKGSTDVTAKAQAGA
+794 LKGSADVTAKAQAGA
-809 VWYVNGAKVKVGGAT
+809 TWYVNGAKVKVGGST

-845 TTSADKW
+845 TSTADKW

>member
-1 MNLIDYIIKSNTIMI
+1 MI
-16 RGQVTILDVVDGQ
+16 SPLSRS
-29 PAILLPNQH
+29 PF
-38 LGTWSQQLERY
+38 GTWSQQLERY

-64 VKYYKLTDTGDL
+64 VKYYRLTDTGDL

-97 SAGWSADPLSVTK
+97 SAGWSADPLSVSK

-132 GLITFSPRYLY
+132 GLITFDPRYLY

-164 IITIVN
+164 VITIVN

-220 TDWAQKEDGTG
+220 TDWAKREDGTG

-236 TTLAKVY
+236 STLAKVY
-243 NIHIGDLYTDTKTN
+243 NIHVGDLYTDTKTN

-269 GTSPTDYEWVTV
+269 GTAPTDYEWVTV

-295 LSSGVVK
+295 LSGGVVK
-302 IWTAQP
+302 IWTSQP

-343 AYSAKDWV
+343 AYSAKDWI
-351 QPYALKKDLANLAT
+351 QPYALKRDLANLSA
-365 KLSELAGDLATAE
+365 KVKELAGDLATAE

-384 QGATKAIQK
+384 QGASKAMQK
-393 EWDDTITDGM
+393 AWDDTITDGM
-403 VTASERERLR
+403 VTATERERLR

-426 GSNVDYILS
+426 ESNVDYILS

-473 DNTITAEEVSA
+473 DDTITAAEVSA

-512 AIPASVQVGGRNLLL
+512 AIPGSVQVGGRNLLL
-527 DTDWR
+527 DTSKERRQKGGYTAYKLSEPVTEPGKYIISFD
-532 SVDRLASPPWGTAL
+532 VEVITPPKGGSYVVIFGYKTTL
-546 AVKKDD
+546 QKNAVATYV
-552 SEGVP
+552 EGATHYEVP
-557 YVTYPYGWDFYTKE
+557 IDANRFTKE
-571 IRLEPSTTYTI
+571 GWASEVTEVFLYPNSGYVSPTTPD
-582 SYAARRSGAKVET
+582 SGEA
-595 TARVYVGGGIDTS
+595 I
-608 DGVTDKWQRFSHTF
+608 FSH
-622 TTESEIEENVLRLLE
+622 V
-637 GSQTEGAEVAF
+637 
-648 AQLKLERGTVATDW
+648 KLERGTVATDW
-662 TPATEDIQSE
+662 TPAPEDIQAE
-672 IDSINANPPR
+672 IDAINANPPR
-682 ISAGGTW
+682 ISAKGTW
-689 EVYVPKEGKYVNTGR
+689 EVYVHKEGKYIDTGR
-704 TSKGDNGK
+704 SAKGDNGK

-720 WWEWDAAKG
+720 WWEYDPDKG

-738 TGTDGKDAISVSLTR
+738 TGTDGKDAISVTLTR

-768 VMLPKPEAIREV
+768 VMLSKPEAIREV

-794 LKGSTDVTAKAQAGA
+794 LKGSADVTAKAQAGST
-809 VWYVNGAKVKVGGAT
+809 WYVNGAKVKVGGST

-845 TTSADKW
+845 TSTADKW

>member
-1 MNLIDYIIKSNTIMI
+1 MI

-64 VKYYKLTDTGDL
+64 VKYYRLTDTGDL

-119 YGLEQVPKGDRES
+119 YGLEQVPKGDQES
-132 GLITFSPRYLY
+132 GLITFAPRYLY

-164 IITIVN
+164 VITIVN

-180 ATTSAIDSLT
+180 ATTTAIDSLT

-215 TTLPT
+215 TRLPT

-236 TTLAKVY
+236 KTLAKVY
-243 NIHIGDLYTDTKTN
+243 NIHVGDLYTDTKTN

-269 GTSPTDYEWVTV
+269 GTAPTDYEWVTV

-295 LSSGVVK
+295 LSGGVVK

-343 AYSAKDWV
+343 AYSAKDWI
-351 QPYALKKDLANLAT
+351 QPYALKADLANLSA
-365 KLSELAGDLATAE
+365 KVKELAGDLATAE

-384 QGATKAIQK
+384 QGASKAMQK
-393 EWDDTITDGM
+393 AWDDTITDGM
-403 VTASERERLR
+403 VTATERERLR

-426 GSNVDYILS
+426 QSNVDYILS

-473 DNTITAEEVSA
+473 DDTITAAEVSA

-494 SVKALEEAI
+494 SVRDLEEAI

-512 AIPASVQVGGRNLLL
+512 AIPSSVQVGGRNLALKSL
-527 DTDWR
+527 RKIRLSSGYYDITLSEPLVKDTDYTLSFDVEVFTPPEDGKFMVYFAHNTHLYTYGNIGYKEGQTRYSITLKTPNKDGDDHPELR
-532 SVDRLASPPWGTAL
+532 SVYL
-546 AVKKDD
+546 
-552 SEGVP
+552 
-557 YVTYPYGWDFYTKE
+557 YPHGWSNGINTK
-571 IRLEPSTTYTI
+571 
-582 SYAARRSGAKVET
+582 
-595 TARVYVGGGIDTS
+595 S
-608 DGVTDKWQRFSHTF
+608 D
-622 TTESEIEENVLRLLE
+622 
-637 GSQTEGAEVAF
+637 VAF
-648 AQLKLERGTVATDW
+648 SRIKLERGTVATDW
-662 TPATEDIQSE
+662 TPAPEDVQAE
-672 IDSINANPPR
+672 IDAINANPPR

-689 EVYVPKEGKYVNTGR
+689 EVYVHKAGKYIDTGR
-704 TSKGDNGK
+704 SAKGDNGK

-720 WWEWDAAKG
+720 WWEYDPDKG

-738 TGTDGKDAISVSLTR
+738 TGKDGINGTDGKDAINVSLTR

-794 LKGSTDVTAKAQAGA
+794 LKGAADVTAKAQAGA
-809 VWYVNGAKVKVGGAT
+809 TWYVNGKKVKVGGST

>member
-1 MNLIDYIIKSNTIMI
+1 M
-16 RGQVTILDVVDGQ
+16 
-29 PAILLPNQH
+29 
-38 LGTWSQQLERY
+38 
-49 VDTGLKVTPEDDANV
+49 
-64 VKYYKLTDTGDL
+64 
-76 PQAPTPTGGASSVE
+76 
-90 ELDGILK
+90 
-97 SAGWSADPLSVTK
+97 
-110 EHPYQWMAM
+110 
-119 YGLEQVPKGDRES
+119 
-132 GLITFSPRYLY
+132 
-143 SRTLLYNNY
+143 
-152 APSPYIKVTDDN
+152 TDDN
-164 IITIVN
+164 VITIVN

-220 TDWAQKEDGTG
+220 TDWAKKEDGTG

-236 TTLAKVY
+236 PTLAKVY
-243 NIHIGDLYTDTKTN
+243 NIHVGDIYTDTKTN

-269 GTSPTDYEWVTV
+269 GTAPTDYEWVTV

-295 LSSGVVK
+295 LSGGVVK

-321 DKAETG
+321 DKAESG

-343 AYSAKDWV
+343 AYSAKDWI
-351 QPYALKKDLANLAT
+351 QPYALKADLAALAT

-384 QGATKAIQK
+384 QGASKEMQKA
-393 EWDDTITDGM
+393 WDATITDGM
-403 VTASERERLR
+403 VTATERERLR
-413 TLSTQV
+413 TLSTQI

-463 LQRAIADAIA
+463 LQRAIADAIS
-473 DNTITAEEVSA
+473 DETITAAEVSA

-503 KVAKAEIDK
+503 NVAKAEIDK
-512 AIPASVQVGGRNLLL
+512 AIPGSVQVGGRNLLL
-527 DTDWR
+527 GTAKPDRRRGAYSDF
-532 SVDRLASPPWGTAL
+532 RLAEPVTEPGKYILSLDIEVITPPIGKEFGVIFGYRTTLQKFTYITYVEGATHYELPLDIERITQEGWP
-546 AVKKDD
+546 
-552 SEGVP
+552 SEATDI
-557 YVTYPYGWDFYTKE
+557 YIYPNE
-571 IRLEPSTTYTI
+571 
-582 SYAARRSGAKVET
+582 SYINPNKTPDCGQA
-595 TARVYVGGGIDTS
+595 I
-608 DGVTDKWQRFSHTF
+608 FSH
-622 TTESEIEENVLRLLE
+622 V
-637 GSQTEGAEVAF
+637 
-648 AQLKLERGTVATDW
+648 KLERGTVATDW
-662 TPATEDIQSE
+662 TPAPEDIQAE
-672 IDSINANPPR
+672 IDAINANPPR

-689 EVYVPKEGKYVNTGR
+689 EVYVPAEGKYIDTGR

-738 TGTDGKDAISVSLTR
+738 TGKDGKDAISVSLTR

-794 LKGSTDVTAKAQAGA
+794 LKGSADVTAKAQAGA
-809 VWYVNGAKVKVGGAT
+809 TWYVNGAKVKVGGST

-845 TTSADKW
+845 TSTADKW

>member
-1 MNLIDYIIKSNTIMI
+1 MI
-16 RGQVTILDVVDGQ
+16 RGQVTIFDVVDGQ

-90 ELDGILK
+90 ELDDILK
-97 SAGWSADPLSVTK
+97 SAGWSADPLNVTK

-119 YGLEQVPKGDRES
+119 YGLEQIPRGDRES
-132 GLITFSPRYLY
+132 GLITFAPRYLY
-143 SRTLLYNNY
+143 SRTLLYNNF

-243 NIHIGDLYTDTKTN
+243 NIHVGDIYTDTKTN

-308 ADGDSYK
+308 TDGDSYK

-321 DKAETG
+321 DKAESG

-338 TPPAY
+338 TPPTY
-343 AYSAKDWV
+343 SYSAKDWV
-351 QPYALKKDLANLAT
+351 QPYALKRDLANLS
-365 KLSELAGDLATAE
+365 KKVKELAGDLATAE

-384 QGATKAIQK
+384 QGASKAMQQAW
-393 EWDDTITDGM
+393 EDTITDGM
-403 VTASERERLR
+403 VTATERERLR
-413 TLSTQV
+413 TLSTQI
-419 DTEQAQL
+419 DNEQAQL

-435 SDYYRDEGGKLKA
+435 SDYYRDKGGKLKA

-463 LQRAIADAIA
+463 LQRAIADAIS
-473 DNTITAEEVSA
+473 DETITAAEVSA

-494 SVKALEEAI
+494 SVKTLEEAI
-503 KVAKAEIDK
+503 KIAKAEIDK
-512 AIPASVQVGGRNLLL
+512 AIPGSVKVGGRNLLIG
-527 DTDWR
+527 TDWR
-532 SVDRLASPPWGTAL
+532 SVDRLASPPWGVAL

-557 YVTYPYGWDFYTKE
+557 YVTYPYGWEFYTKE

-582 SYAARRSGAKVET
+582 SYAARRSGAKVPT

-622 TTESEIEENVLRLLE
+622 TTKPEIEENVLRLLE

-662 TPATEDIQSE
+662 TPAPEDIQSE

-689 EVYVPKEGKYVNTGR
+689 EVYVPKAGKYVDTGR

-712 APIVKDGN
+712 APIVKNGN
-720 WWEWDAAKG
+720 WWEYDPSNG
-729 DYTDTGVKA
+729 YYTDTGVKA
-738 TGTDGKDAISVSLTR
+738 TGTDGKDAISVTLTR

-789 VTLQV
+789 ISLQV
-794 LKGSTDVTAKAQAGA
+794 LKGSTDVTAKAQTGA
-809 VWYVNGAKVKVGGAT
+809 TWYVNGAKVKVGGST
-824 LDLRAS
+824 LDLRSS

>member
-1 MNLIDYIIKSNTIMI
+1 MSLIDYIIKSNTIMI

-64 VKYYKLTDTGDL
+64 VKYYRLTDTGDL
-76 PQAPTPTGGASSVE
+76 PKAPTPTGGASSVE
-90 ELDGILK
+90 ELDSTLK
-97 SAGWSADPLSVTK
+97 SAGWSTDPLSVTK

-119 YGLEQVPKGDRES
+119 YGLEQVPKGDQES
-132 GLITFSPRYLY
+132 GLITFAPRYLY

-164 IITIVN
+164 VITIVN

-220 TDWAQKEDGTG
+220 TDWAKREDGTG

-236 TTLAKVY
+236 KTLAKVY
-243 NIHIGDLYTDTKTN
+243 NIHVGDLYTDTKTN

-295 LSSGVVK
+295 LSGGVVK
-302 IWTAQP
+302 IWTSQP

-343 AYSAKDWV
+343 AYSAKDWI
-351 QPYALKKDLANLAT
+351 QPYALKRDLANLSA
-365 KLSELAGDLATAE
+365 KVKELAGDLATAE

-384 QGATKAIQK
+384 QGASKAMQK
-393 EWDDTITDGM
+393 AWDDTITDGM
-403 VTASERERLR
+403 VTATERERLR

-426 GSNVDYILS
+426 ESNVDYILS

-473 DNTITAEEVSA
+473 DDTITAAEVSA

-494 SVKALEEAI
+494 SVRALEEAI

-512 AIPASVQVGGRNLLL
+512 AIPGSVQVGGRNLAVGVATKIRISKGIVFIKLSEPL
-527 DTDWR
+527 KKGTYYTLSFDVEVYTPPA
-532 SVDRLASPPWGTAL
+532 DRRFLVYLGYNTHL
-546 AVKKDD
+546 FTNDL
-552 SEGVP
+552 VP
-557 YVTYPYGWDFYTKE
+557 YIDGATHYSVTLRTPDKDGDDEEGLRSAYLYPHGWRD
-571 IRLEPSTTYTI
+571 
-582 SYAARRSGAKVET
+582 GNET
-595 TARVYVGGGIDTS
+595 VS
-608 DGVTDKWQRFSHTF
+608 D
-622 TTESEIEENVLRLLE
+622 
-637 GSQTEGAEVAF
+637 VAF
-648 AQLKLERGTVATDW
+648 SRIKLEKGKVATDW
-662 TPATEDIQSE
+662 TPAPEDVQAE
-672 IDSINANPPR
+672 IDAINANPPR
-682 ISAGGTW
+682 ISAKDTW
-689 EVYVPKEGKYVNTGR
+689 EVYVPKAGKYIDTGR
-704 TSKGDNGK
+704 SAKGDNGK

-720 WWEWDAAKG
+720 WWEYDPDKG

-738 TGTDGKDAISVSLTR
+738 TGKDGINGTDGKDAINVSLTR

-794 LKGSTDVTAKAQAGA
+794 LKGAADVTAKAQAGA
-809 VWYVNGAKVKVGGAT
+809 TWYVNGAKVKVGGST

>member
-1 MNLIDYIIKSNTIMI
+1 MI
-16 RGQVTILDVVDGQ
+16 RGQVTIWDVVDGQ

-97 SAGWSADPLSVTK
+97 SAGWSADPLSVSK
-110 EHPYQWMAM
+110 KHPYQWMAM
-119 YGLEQVPKGDRES
+119 YRLEQVPKGDRES
-132 GLITFSPRYLY
+132 GLITFAPRYLY

-180 ATTSAIDSLT
+180 ATTQAIDSLT

-236 TTLAKVY
+236 PTLAKVY
-243 NIHIGDLYTDTKTN
+243 NIHIGDIYTDTKTN

-295 LSSGVVK
+295 LSGGVVK

-315 VGDLWI
+315 VGDIWI
-321 DKAETG
+321 DKAESG
-327 EYIYRHCIAAN
+327 EYIYRHCVAAN

-343 AYSAKDWV
+343 AYSAKDWI
-351 QPYALKKDLANLAT
+351 QPYALKADLANLSA

-463 LQRAIADAIA
+463 LQRAIADAIS
-473 DNTITAEEVSA
+473 DETITAAEVSA

-494 SVKALEEAI
+494 SVKTLEEAI
-503 KVAKAEIDK
+503 KIAKAEIDK
-512 AIPASVQVGGRNLLL
+512 AIPGSVKVGGRNLLIG
-527 DTDWR
+527 TDWR
-532 SVDRLASPPWGTAL
+532 SVDRLASPPWGVAL

-557 YVTYPYGWDFYTKE
+557 YVTYPYGWEFYTKE

-582 SYAARRSGAKVET
+582 SYAARRSGAKVPT

-622 TTESEIEENVLRLLE
+622 TTKPEIEENVLRLLE

-662 TPATEDIQSE
+662 TPAPEDIQSE

-689 EVYVPKEGKYVNTGR
+689 EVYVPKAGKYVDTGR

-712 APIVKDGN
+712 APIVKNGN
-720 WWEWDAAKG
+720 WWEYDPSNG
-729 DYTDTGVKA
+729 YYTDTGVKA
-738 TGTDGKDAISVSLTR
+738 TGTDGKDAISVTLTR

-789 VTLQV
+789 ISLQV
-794 LKGSTDVTAKAQAGA
+794 LKGSTDVTAKAQTGA
-809 VWYVNGAKVKVGGAT
+809 TWYVNGAKVKVGGST
-824 LDLRAS
+824 LDLRSS

>member
-1 MNLIDYIIKSNTIMI
+1 MI

-64 VKYYKLTDTGDL
+64 VKYYRLTDTGDL

-132 GLITFSPRYLY
+132 GLITFAPRYLY

-164 IITIVN
+164 VITIVN
-170 PDGTEIKERF
+170 TDGTEIKERF

-220 TDWAQKEDGTG
+220 TDWAKKEDGTG

-243 NIHIGDLYTDTKTN
+243 NIHVGDLYTDTKTN

-295 LSSGVVK
+295 LSGGVVK

-343 AYSAKDWV
+343 AYSAKDWI
-351 QPYALKKDLANLAT
+351 QPYALKADLANLST
-365 KLSELAGDLATAE
+365 KVKELAGDLATAQ

-384 QGATKAIQK
+384 QGASKAMQQA
-393 EWDDTITDGM
+393 WDDTIADGM
-403 VTASERERLR
+403 VTATERERLR

-426 GSNVDYILS
+426 QSNVDYILS

-463 LQRAIADAIA
+463 LQRAISDAIA
-473 DNTITAEEVSA
+473 DDTITAAEVSA
-484 VNTANGAYSA
+484 VNAANGAYSA

-503 KVAKAEIDK
+503 NVAKAEIDK
-512 AIPASVQVGGRNLLL
+512 AIPGSV
-527 DTDWR
+527 
-532 SVDRLASPPWGTAL
+532 
-546 AVKKDD
+546 
-552 SEGVP
+552 
-557 YVTYPYGWDFYTKE
+557 
-571 IRLEPSTTYTI
+571 
-582 SYAARRSGAKVET
+582 
-595 TARVYVGGGIDTS
+595 
-608 DGVTDKWQRFSHTF
+608 
-622 TTESEIEENVLRLLE
+622 
-637 GSQTEGAEVAF
+637 
-648 AQLKLERGTVATDW
+648 
-662 TPATEDIQSE
+662 
-672 IDSINANPPR
+672 
-682 ISAGGTW
+682 
-689 EVYVPKEGKYVNTGR
+689 
-704 TSKGDNGK
+704 
-712 APIVKDGN
+712 
-720 WWEWDAAKG
+720 
-729 DYTDTGVKA
+729 
-738 TGTDGKDAISVSLTR
+738 
-753 QGRFVTRYRLLNEQG
+753 
-768 VMLPKPEAIREV
+768 
-780 EGGVSGAVR
+780 
-789 VTLQV
+789 
-794 LKGSTDVTAKAQAGA
+794 
-809 VWYVNGAKVKVGGAT
+809 
-824 LDLRAS
+824 
-830 DYADGKDDEIKCEVD
+830 
-845 TTSADKW
+845 

>member
-1 MNLIDYIIKSNTIMI
+1 MI

-64 VKYYKLTDTGDL
+64 VKYYRLTDTGDL
-76 PQAPTPTGGASSVE
+76 PKAPTPTGGASSVE

-110 EHPYQWMAM
+110 EYPYQWMAM
-119 YGLEQVPKGDRES
+119 YGLEQVPKGDQES
-132 GLITFSPRYLY
+132 GLITFAPRYLY

-164 IITIVN
+164 VITIVN

-220 TDWAQKEDGTG
+220 TDWAQKEDGSG

-243 NIHIGDLYTDTKTN
+243 NIHLGDLYTDTKTN

-295 LSSGVVK
+295 LSGGVVK

-308 ADGDSYK
+308 VDGDSYK

-343 AYSAKDWV
+343 AYSAKDWI
-351 QPYALKKDLANLAT
+351 QPYALKRDLANLST
-365 KLSELAGDLATAE
+365 KVKELAGDLETAQ

-384 QGATKAIQK
+384 QGASKAMQQA
-393 EWDDTITDGM
+393 WDDTITDGM

-426 GSNVDYILS
+426 QSNVDYILS

-473 DNTITAEEVSA
+473 DDTITAAEVSA

-494 SVKALEEAI
+494 SVRTLEEAI

-512 AIPASVQVGGRNLLL
+512 AIPRSVQVGGRNLLIS
-527 DTDWR
+527 DV
-532 SVDRLASPPWGTAL
+532 SQNPEDR
-546 AVKKDD
+546 
-552 SEGVP
+552 
-557 YVTYPYGWDFYTKE
+557 
-571 IRLEPSTTYTI
+571 
-582 SYAARRSGAKVET
+582 VET
-595 TARVYVGGGIDTS
+595 TNYLVRRFPLSQKHKYVRGEWYTLSMDVEVPKDLTDDERRYNIFDYNGKTNKYGNIGETSIEIHNGRTHITFKWGEGGNELSNLGLLLYRPFRYNENRESRKYSI
-608 DGVTDKWQRFSHTF
+608 
-622 TTESEIEENVLRLLE
+622 TTANCTLV
-637 GSQTEGAEVAF
+637 
-648 AQLKLERGTVATDW
+648 KGTVGLETY
-662 TPATEDIQSE
+662 TPAPEDVQAE
-672 IDSINANPPR
+672 IDAINANPPR
-682 ISAGGTW
+682 ISAKDTW
-689 EVYVPKEGKYVNTGR
+689 EVYVPKAGKYIDTGR
-704 TSKGDNGK
+704 SAKGDNGK

-720 WWEWDAAKG
+720 WWEYDPDKG
-729 DYTDTGVKA
+729 DYTDTGVRA
-738 TGTDGKDAISVSLTR
+738 TGADGKDGKDAISVSLTR

-794 LKGSTDVTAKAQAGA
+794 LKGAADVTAKAQAGA
-809 VWYVNGAKVKVGGAT
+809 TWYVNGAKVKVGGST

>member
-1 MNLIDYIIKSNTIMI
+1 MI
-16 RGQVTILDVVDGQ
+16 RGQVTIYDVVDGQ

-64 VKYYKLTDTGDL
+64 VKYYKLTTTGDL
-76 PQAPTPTGGASSVE
+76 PQAPTPTGGAPSVE

-97 SAGWSADPLSVTK
+97 SAGWSADPLNVTK
-110 EHPYQWMAM
+110 EQPYQWMAM
-119 YGLEQVPKGDRES
+119 YRLEQVPKGDRES
-132 GLITFSPRYLY
+132 GLITFAPRYLY

-180 ATTSAIDSLT
+180 ATTQAIDSLT

-236 TTLAKVY
+236 PTLAKVY
-243 NIHIGDLYTDTKTN
+243 NIHIGDIYTDTKTN

-295 LSSGVVK
+295 LSGGVVK

-315 VGDLWI
+315 VGDIWI
-321 DKAETG
+321 DKAESG
-327 EYIYRHCIAAN
+327 EYIYRHCVAAN

-343 AYSAKDWV
+343 AYSAKDWI
-351 QPYALKKDLANLAT
+351 QPYALKADLANLSA

-463 LQRAIADAIA
+463 LQRAIADAIS
-473 DNTITAEEVSA
+473 DETITAAEVSA

-494 SVKALEEAI
+494 SVKTLEEAI
-503 KVAKAEIDK
+503 KIAKAEIDK
-512 AIPASVQVGGRNLLL
+512 AIPGSVKVGGRNLLIG
-527 DTDWR
+527 TDWR
-532 SVDRLASPPWGTAL
+532 SVDRLASPPWGVAL

-557 YVTYPYGWDFYTKE
+557 YVTYPYGWEFYTKE

-582 SYAARRSGAKVET
+582 SYAARRSGAKVPT

-622 TTESEIEENVLRLLE
+622 TTKPEIEENVLRLLE

-662 TPATEDIQSE
+662 TPAPEDIQSE

-689 EVYVPKEGKYVNTGR
+689 EVYVPKAGKYVDTGR

-712 APIVKDGN
+712 APIVKNGN
-720 WWEWDAAKG
+720 WWEYDPSNG
-729 DYTDTGVKA
+729 YYTDTGVKA
-738 TGTDGKDAISVSLTR
+738 TGTDGKDAISVTLTR

-789 VTLQV
+789 ISLQV
-794 LKGSTDVTAKAQAGA
+794 LKGSTDVTAKAQTGA
-809 VWYVNGAKVKVGGAT
+809 TWYVNGAKVKVGGST
-824 LDLRAS
+824 LDLRSS

>member
-1 MNLIDYIIKSNTIMI
+1 M
-16 RGQVTILDVVDGQ
+16 DVVDGQ

-64 VKYYKLTDTGDL
+64 VKYYRLTDTGDL

-97 SAGWSADPLSVTK
+97 SAGWSADPLSVTEK
-110 EHPYQWMAM
+110 HPYQWMAM
-119 YGLEQVPKGDRES
+119 YGLEQVPKGDQES
-132 GLITFSPRYLY
+132 GLITFAPRYLY

-164 IITIVN
+164 VITIVN

-220 TDWAQKEDGTG
+220 TDWAKKEDGTG

-236 TTLAKVY
+236 NTLAKVY

-269 GTSPTDYEWVTV
+269 GTAPTDYEWVTV

-295 LSSGVVK
+295 LSGGVVK
-302 IWTAQP
+302 IWTSQP

-343 AYSAKDWV
+343 AYSAKDWI
-351 QPYALKKDLANLAT
+351 QPYALKADLANLSA
-365 KLSELAGDLATAE
+365 KVKELAGDLATAE

-384 QGATKAIQK
+384 QGASKAMQK
-393 EWDDTITDGM
+393 AWDDTITDGM
-403 VTASERERLR
+403 VTATERERLR

-426 GSNVDYILS
+426 KSNVDYILS

-463 LQRAIADAIA
+463 LQRTISDAIA
-473 DNTITAEEVSA
+473 DDTITAAEVSA
-484 VNTANGAYSA
+484 VNAANGAYSA

-512 AIPASVQVGGRNLLL
+512 AIPGSVKVGGRNLVIRSGELSGNIVAL
-527 DTDWR
+527 NGSVGSYPRNSLSVHDIPVTPGESLTFSKTSVSGTDNCWR
-532 SVDRLASPPWGTAL
+532 YAYKDKDGAIVDRFAKYPNQYTETVPDGASLLSVSYPTD
-546 AVKKDD
+546 AVVK
-552 SEGVP
+552 
-557 YVTYPYGWDFYTKE
+557 
-571 IRLEPSTTYTI
+571 I
-582 SYAARRSGAKVET
+582 
-595 TARVYVGGGIDTS
+595 
-608 DGVTDKWQRFSHTF
+608 
-622 TTESEIEENVLRLLE
+622 
-637 GSQTEGAEVAF
+637 
-648 AQLKLERGTVATDW
+648 ERGTVATDW
-662 TPATEDIQSE
+662 TPAPEDIQAE
-672 IDSINANPPR
+672 IDAINANPPR
-682 ISAGGTW
+682 ISAKDTW
-689 EVYVPKEGKYVNTGR
+689 EVYVPKAGKYIDTGR
-704 TSKGDNGK
+704 SAKGDNGK

-720 WWEWDAAKG
+720 WWEYDPDKG

-738 TGTDGKDAISVSLTR
+738 TGKDGINGTDGKDAINVSLTR
-753 QGRFVTRYRLLNEQG
+753 QGRFVTRYRLLNDQG

-794 LKGSTDVTAKAQAGA
+794 LKGAADVTAKAQAGA
-809 VWYVNGAKVKVGGAT
+809 TWYVNGEKVKVGGST

-845 TTSADKW
+845 TSTADKW

>member
-1 MNLIDYIIKSNTIMI
+1 MI
-16 RGQVTILDVVDGQ
+16 RGQVTIFDVVDGQ

-90 ELDGILK
+90 ELDDILK
-97 SAGWSADPLSVTK
+97 SAGWSADPLNVTK

-119 YGLEQVPKGDRES
+119 YGLEQIPRGDRES
-132 GLITFSPRYLY
+132 GLITFAPRYLY
-143 SRTLLYNNY
+143 SRTLLYNNF

-243 NIHIGDLYTDTKTN
+243 NIHVGDIYTDTKTN

-269 GTSPTDYEWVTV
+269 GTAPTDYEWVTV

-315 VGDLWI
+315 VGDIWI
-321 DKAETG
+321 DKAESG

-343 AYSAKDWV
+343 AYSAKDWI
-351 QPYALKKDLANLAT
+351 QPYALKADLANLST
-365 KLSELAGDLATAE
+365 KVKELAGDLATAE
-378 TNIGEL
+378 KNIGDL
-384 QGATKAIQK
+384 QGSSKAMQK
-393 EWDDTITDGM
+393 AWDDTITDGM
-403 VTASERERLR
+403 VTATERERLR

-463 LQRAIADAIA
+463 LQRAISDAIS
-473 DNTITAEEVSA
+473 DETITAAEVSA

-527 DTDWR
+527 KSWGVDIFGRDYGKWVWDANATKLTVKSNDSWNSWR
-532 SVDRLASPPWGTAL
+532 FFKDGHLAGNTAVRDLTGPFVLSFYVKGKGEVDFSLM
-546 AVKKDD
+546 KDY
-552 SEGVP
+552 S
-557 YVTYPYGWDFYTKE
+557 
-571 IRLEPSTTYTI
+571 
-582 SYAARRSGAKVET
+582 
-595 TARVYVGGGIDTS
+595 VGGYKSVTVTLSDT
-608 DGVTDKWQRFSHTF
+608 WQRVVFVAKK
-622 TTESEIEENVLRLLE
+622 EYPDKEVLFGASQATSQAHE
-637 GSQTEGAEVAF
+637 GDWIQYDKTRW
-648 AQLKLERGTVATDW
+648 QLERGNVATDW
-662 TPATEDIQSE
+662 TPAPEDIQAE
-672 IDSINANPPR
+672 IDTINANPPR
-682 ISAGGTW
+682 ISANGTW
-689 EVYVPKEGKYVNTGR
+689 EVYVPKEGKYVDTGR

-720 WWEWDAAKG
+720 WWEYDPSNG
-729 DYTDTGVKA
+729 NYTDTGIKA
-738 TGTDGKDAISVSLTR
+738 TGTDGKDAISVTLTR

-789 VTLQV
+789 VSLQV
-794 LKGSTDVTAKAQAGA
+794 LKGSTDVTAKAQTGA
-809 VWYVNGAKVKVGGAT
+809 TWYVNGAQIKVGGAT

>member
-1 MNLIDYIIKSNTIMI
+1 MI
-16 RGQVTILDVVDGQ
+16 RGQVTIYDVVDGQ

-64 VKYYKLTDTGDL
+64 VKYYKLTTTGDL
-76 PQAPTPTGGASSVE
+76 PQAPTPTGGAPSVE

-97 SAGWSADPLSVTK
+97 SAGWSADPLNVTK
-110 EHPYQWMAM
+110 EQPYQWMAM
-119 YGLEQVPKGDRES
+119 YGLEQIPRGDRES
-132 GLITFSPRYLY
+132 GLITFAPRYLY
-143 SRTLLYNNY
+143 SRTLLYNNF

-220 TDWAQKEDGTG
+220 TDWAQREDGTG

-236 TTLAKVY
+236 PTLAKVY

-295 LSSGVVK
+295 LSGGVVK

-308 ADGDSYK
+308 TDGDSYK
-315 VGDLWI
+315 VGDIWI

-343 AYSAKDWV
+343 AYSAKDWI
-351 QPYALKKDLANLAT
+351 QPYALKRDLANLS
-365 KLSELAGDLATAE
+365 KKVKELAGDLETAQK
-378 TNIGEL
+378 NIGEL
-384 QGATKAIQK
+384 HGASKAMQQA
-393 EWDDTITDGM
+393 WDDTITDGM
-403 VTASERERLR
+403 VTATERERLR
-413 TLSTQV
+413 TLSTQIA
-419 DTEQAQL
+419 TEQAQL
-426 GSNVDYILS
+426 KSNVDYILS

-463 LQRAIADAIA
+463 LQRSIADAIA
-473 DNTITAEEVSA
+473 DDKITAAEVSA

-494 SVKALEEAI
+494 SVRALEEAI
-503 KVAKAEIDK
+503 NVAKAEIDK

-527 DTDWR
+527 DTSR
-532 SVDRLASPPWGTAL
+532 ERRQKGEFSVYKLATPVTEPGKYILSFDVEVITPPIGGEYCIVLGYQTTLQKFTYITYVEGATHYEVPIDAKRITQEGWPSEA
-546 AVKKDD
+546 KDI
-552 SEGVP
+552 
-557 YVTYPYGWDFYTKE
+557 YIYPNE
-571 IRLEPSTTYTI
+571 
-582 SYAARRSGAKVET
+582 SY
-595 TARVYVGGGIDTS
+595 INP
-608 DGVTDKWQRFSHTF
+608 DKTPDCGEAIFSH
-622 TTESEIEENVLRLLE
+622 V
-637 GSQTEGAEVAF
+637 
-648 AQLKLERGTVATDW
+648 KLERGTVATDW
-662 TPATEDIQSE
+662 TPAPEDIQAE
-672 IDSINANPPR
+672 IESINANPPR
-682 ISAGGTW
+682 INAKGTW
-689 EVYVPKEGKYVNTGR
+689 EVYVPREGKYHDTGR

-720 WWEWDAAKG
+720 WWEYDPAKG
-729 DYTDTGVKA
+729 DYTDTGVRA
-738 TGTDGKDAISVSLTR
+738 TGTDGKDAISVTLTR

-789 VTLQV
+789 VSLQV

-809 VWYVNGAKVKVGGAT
+809 TWYVNGAKVKVGGST
-824 LDLRAS
+824 IDLRAS

>member
-1 MNLIDYIIKSNTIMI
+1 MI

-76 PQAPTPTGGASSVE
+76 PQAPSPTGGASSVE

-97 SAGWSADPLSVTK
+97 SAGWSTDPLSVTK

-132 GLITFSPRYLY
+132 GLITFAPRYLY

-164 IITIVN
+164 VITIVN

-180 ATTSAIDSLT
+180 ATTQAIDSLT

-220 TDWAQKEDGTG
+220 TDWAKKEDGTG

-236 TTLAKVY
+236 PTLAKVY
-243 NIHIGDLYTDTKTN
+243 NIHVGDIYTDTKTN

-269 GTSPTDYEWVTV
+269 GTAPTDYEWVTV

-343 AYSAKDWV
+343 SYSAKDWI
-351 QPYALKKDLANLAT
+351 QPYALKADLANLSA
-365 KLSELAGDLATAE
+365 KLSELAGDLETAQ

-384 QGATKAIQK
+384 QGASKAMQK
-393 EWDDTITDGM
+393 AWDDTITDGM

-473 DNTITAEEVSA
+473 DDTITAAEVSA
-484 VNTANGAYSA
+484 VNTANVAYSA
-494 SVKALEEAI
+494 SVKTLEDAI

-512 AIPASVQVGGRNLLL
+512 AIPASVKVGGRNLALDSARKKRL
-527 DTDWR
+527 TANLCYINLSERFTKDTDYTL
-532 SVDRLASPPWGTAL
+532 SFDVEVFTPPEDKKFLVYLAHNTYLFASGNVDYKEGQTRYSITIKTPNKDGEDHENLNVAYLYPHGWGN
-546 AVKKDD
+546 
-552 SEGVP
+552 G
-557 YVTYPYGWDFYTKE
+557 YTTK
-571 IRLEPSTTYTI
+571 
-582 SYAARRSGAKVET
+582 
-595 TARVYVGGGIDTS
+595 
-608 DGVTDKWQRFSHTF
+608 TDVAFSH
-622 TTESEIEENVLRLLE
+622 I
-637 GSQTEGAEVAF
+637 
-648 AQLKLERGTVATDW
+648 KLERGTVATDW
-662 TPATEDIQSE
+662 TPAPEDIQAE
-672 IDSINANPPR
+672 VDAINANPPR

-689 EVYVPKEGKYVNTGR
+689 EVYVPKEGKYVDTGR

-712 APIVKDGN
+712 APIVKNGN
-720 WWEWDAAKG
+720 WWEYDPSKG

-738 TGTDGKDAISVSLTR
+738 TGTDGKDAISVTLTR

-809 VWYVNGAKVKVGGAT
+809 TWYVNGTKVKVGGAT

-845 TTSADKW
+845 TSTADKW

>member
-1 MNLIDYIIKSNTIMI
+1 MI

-97 SAGWSADPLSVTK
+97 SAGWSADPLSVTEK
-110 EHPYQWMAM
+110 HPYQWMAM
-119 YGLEQVPKGDRES
+119 YGLEQVPKGDQES
-132 GLITFSPRYLY
+132 GLITFAPRYLY

-164 IITIVN
+164 VITIVN

-220 TDWAQKEDGTG
+220 TDWAKKEDGTG

-236 TTLAKVY
+236 KTLAKVY

-269 GTSPTDYEWVTV
+269 GTAPTDYEWVTV

-295 LSSGVVK
+295 LSGGVVK
-302 IWTAQP
+302 IWTSQP

-343 AYSAKDWV
+343 AYSAKDWI
-351 QPYALKKDLANLAT
+351 QPYALKADLANLSA
-365 KLSELAGDLATAE
+365 KVKELAGDLATAE

-384 QGATKAIQK
+384 QGASKAMQK
-393 EWDDTITDGM
+393 AWDDTITDGM
-403 VTASERERLR
+403 VTATERERLR

-426 GSNVDYILS
+426 ESNVDYILS

-463 LQRAIADAIA
+463 LQRAISDAIA
-473 DNTITAEEVSA
+473 DDTITAAEVSA
-484 VNTANGAYSA
+484 VSAANGAYSA

-527 DTDWR
+527 GTSGDLKSEYWTDWYSSNSYLSINGLGGGTYTVSFKLVSAR
-532 SVDRLASPPWGTAL
+532 TDGEPADGIHVYMRTYDSNRNLLSVVVDGFQ
-546 AVKKDD
+546 DH
-552 SEGVP
+552 GVRGGSTYKHTFDLGGDVD
-557 YVTYPYGWDFYTKE
+557 YVTIAFRASSQVGRKDV
-571 IRLEPSTTYTI
+571 TY
-582 SYAARRSGAKVET
+582 
-595 TARVYVGGGIDTS
+595 
-608 DGVTDKWQRFSHTF
+608 KWM
-622 TTESEIEENVLRLLE
+622 
-637 GSQTEGAEVAF
+637 
-648 AQLKLERGTVATDW
+648 KLEKGTVATDW
-662 TPATEDIQSE
+662 TPAPEDVQAE
-672 IDSINANPPR
+672 IDAINANPPR
-682 ISAGGTW
+682 INAKDTW
-689 EVYVPKEGKYVNTGR
+689 EVYVPKAGKYIDTGR
-704 TSKGDNGK
+704 SSKGDNGK
-712 APIVKDGN
+712 APIVKNGN
-720 WWEWDAAKG
+720 WWEYDPDKG
-729 DYTDTGVKA
+729 DYTDTGVRA
-738 TGTDGKDAISVSLTR
+738 TGTDGKDAINVSLTR

-789 VTLQV
+789 VSLQV

-809 VWYVNGAKVKVGGAT
+809 TWYVNGAKVKVGGST

-845 TTSADKW
+845 TSTADKW

>member
-1 MNLIDYIIKSNTIMI
+1 MI

-64 VKYYKLTDTGDL
+64 VKYYRLTDTGDL

-132 GLITFSPRYLY
+132 GLITFAPRYLY

-152 APSPYIKVTDDN
+152 APSPYIKVTEDN
-164 IITIVN
+164 VITIVN

-220 TDWAQKEDGTG
+220 TDWAKREDGTG

-236 TTLAKVY
+236 PALAKVY
-243 NIHIGDLYTDTKTN
+243 NIHVGDLYTDTKTN

-295 LSSGVVK
+295 LSGGVVK

-343 AYSAKDWV
+343 AYSAKDWI
-351 QPYALKKDLANLAT
+351 QPYALKRDLANLSA
-365 KLSELAGDLATAE
+365 KVKELAGDLATAE

-384 QGATKAIQK
+384 QGASKAMQK
-393 EWDDTITDGM
+393 AWDDTITDGM
-403 VTASERERLR
+403 VTATERERLR

-426 GSNVDYILS
+426 ESNVDYILS

-473 DNTITAEEVSA
+473 DDTITAAEVSA

-512 AIPASVQVGGRNLLL
+512 AIPSSVQVGGRNLLKKG
-527 DTDWR
+527 DNGYWEGDYKT
-532 SVDRLASPPWGTAL
+532 ASPNIFVYTSSVLTGCVYQVEVRAKSDQCVGGKTYWGWSS
-546 AVKKDD
+546 K
-552 SEGVP
+552 SQGEP
-557 YVTYPYGWDFYTKE
+557 VTLTKE
-571 IRLEPSTTYTI
+571 WQRLVSPTTP
-582 SYAARRSGAKVET
+582 ANVGAIGLGYIGE
-595 TARVYVGGGIDTS
+595 
-608 DGVTDKWQRFSHTF
+608 DGVI
-622 TTESEIEENVLRLLE
+622 EIRHIK
-637 GSQTEGAEVAF
+637 A
-648 AQLKLERGTVATDW
+648 ERGTIATDW
-662 TPATEDIQSE
+662 TPAPEDIQAE
-672 IDSINANPPR
+672 IDAINANPPR

-689 EVYVPKEGKYVNTGR
+689 EVYVPKEGKYIDTGR
-704 TSKGDNGK
+704 SSKGDNGK

-720 WWEWDAAKG
+720 WWEYDPDKG

-738 TGTDGKDAISVSLTR
+738 TGKDGINGTDGKDAINVSLTR

-780 EGGVSGAVR
+780 EGGVSGAAR

-794 LKGSTDVTAKAQAGA
+794 LKGAADVTAKAQAGA
-809 VWYVNGAKVKVGGAT
+809 TWYVNGAKVKVGGST

-845 TTSADKW
+845 TSTADKW